1 MRATLPRGDRGWV
14 ALASIVG
21 LLACG
26 GGGSS
31 PYQGPISVQTDV
43 AVADIDG
50 DGRADVLTLAHWF
63 GGGQASEGRLLVYR
77 QTGPGIFAA
86 PEPYVFGCYPW
97 AMTLADIDG
106 DRRTDLV
113 VADPDDCPEAA
124 AGRAVHLLL
133 QDAARPGRFLAPRT
147 VLAGATNYHAAVG
160 DFNGDG
166 APDIV
171 ASDSGASRQRLVL
184 LLQDAARRGQFLPTV
199 DLPLPGA
206 GVDVAA
212 GDVDGDGRSDLFVH
226 LYFEPS
232 GHTPNTGLAVL
243 RQQPGG
249 GFGAATVLARQS
261 GLNTQRIAVTDI
273 DGDGRADLLARFTP
287 FSSDFTGQL
296 TALLQGPQPLTWLA
310 RVDTPLGGVSGADH
324 TAFGDLDAD
333 GRPDVA
339 LVGTFPVGT
348 PPPFS
353 GPDIQ
358 SRINLV
364 LQAGGGHFTVAASH
378 DLPFRGGAVGI
389 GDINGD
395 GRNDLAL
402 FGADGVVMLMQ
413 QSAVVVGSFEAPRS
427 IR

>member
-1 MRATLPRGDRGWV
+1 V
-14 ALASIVG
+14 VSILG

-26 GGGSS
+26 GGGSV

-43 AVADIDG
+43 AVADVDG

-63 GGGQASEGRLLVYR
+63 GSGQPSEGRLLVYR
-77 QTGPGIFAA
+77 QTGPGVFAA
-86 PEPYVFGCYPW
+86 PESHVFGCYPW

-106 DRRTDLV
+106 DGRTDLV
-113 VADPDDCPEAA
+113 VADPDDCPAA
-124 AGRAVHLLL
+124 ATGRAVHLLL

-147 VLAGATNYHAAVG
+147 VLAGTTSYRAAVG

-184 LLQDAARRGQFLPTV
+184 LLQDAAQRGQFLAAM

-206 GVDVAA
+206 GIDLAA
-212 GDVDGDGRSDLFVH
+212 GDVDGDGRSDLFMH

-232 GHTPNTGLAVL
+232 GYTPNTGLAIL
-243 RQQPGG
+243 LQQPGG
-249 GFGAATVLARQS
+249 GFGAAVVLARQS

-310 RVDTPLGGVSGADH
+310 RMDTPLGDVRGADH
-324 TAFGDLDAD
+324 TAIGDLNVD

-339 LVGTFPVGT
+339 LVGTFTVGT
-348 PPPFS
+348 PPPLS

-358 SRINLV
+358 SRVNLV
-364 LQAGGGHFTVAASH
+364 LQAGDGHFTVAASH
-378 DLPFRGGAVGI
+378 ELPFRGGAVGI
-389 GDINGD
+389 GDVNGD

-402 FGADGVVMLMQ
+402 FGADGVVMLMR
-413 QSAVVVGSFEAPRS
+413 QSAAMTGSFEAPVS

>member
-1 MRATLPRGDRGWV
+1 MRARLRRGGWGW
-14 ALASIVG
+14 LSLLGILG

-31 PYQGPISVQTDV
+31 PYSEPISVQTDV
-43 AVADIDG
+43 AVADVDG
-50 DGRADVLTLAHWF
+50 DGRGDVLTLAHWF
-63 GGGQASEGRLLVYR
+63 GSGQRPEGRLLVYR
-77 QTGPGIFAA
+77 QILPDVFAA
-86 PEPYVFGCYPW
+86 PETHIVGCYPW

-106 DRRTDLV
+106 DGRRDLV
-113 VADPDDCPEAA
+113 VADADDCAGAA
-124 AGRAVHLLL
+124 TGPAVYLLL

-147 VLAGATNYHAAVG
+147 VVTGTTSYRAAVG

-171 ASDSGASRQRLVL
+171 ASDSGAGRQRLVL
-184 LLQDAARRGQFLPTV
+184 LLQDPARRGQFLPAA
-199 DLPLPGA
+199 DLSLPGA
-206 GVDVAA
+206 AVDVAA

-226 LYFEPS
+226 LYFDPS
-232 GHTPNTGLAVL
+232 GYTPNTGLAVL
-243 RQQPGG
+243 LQQPGG
-249 GFGAATVLARQS
+249 GFGAAAVLARQS
-261 GLNTQRIAVTDI
+261 GLNTQRIAVADI

-287 FSSDFTGQL
+287 SSSDFTGQL
-296 TALLQGPQPLTWLA
+296 SVLQQGSQALTWRA
-310 RVDTPLGGVSGADH
+310 RVDTPLGGVSGVDH

-348 PPPFS
+348 PPPLS

-358 SRINLV
+358 SRVNLV
-364 LQAGGGHFTVAASH
+364 MQTGGGHFTLAASH

-389 GDINGD
+389 GDVNGD

-402 FGADGVVMLMQ
+402 FGADGVVMLMR
-413 QSAVVVGSFEAPRS
+413 QSAVVAGNFEAPKS

>member
-1 MRATLPRGDRGWV
+1 MTSTLRRRGLGWV

-21 LLACG
+21 LVACG
-26 GGGSS
+26 GGSSQDPGS
-31 PYQGPISVQTDV
+31 ISVQTDV
-43 AVADIDG
+43 AVADVDG

-63 GGGQASEGRLLVYR
+63 GGGQPSEGRLIVYR
-77 QTGPGIFAA
+77 QILPGVFAA
-86 PEPYVFGCYPW
+86 PESHVFGCYPW

-106 DRRTDLV
+106 DGRTDLV
-113 VADPDDCPEAA
+113 VADPDDCPDAA

-133 QDAARPGRFLAPRT
+133 QDAARPGRFLAART
-147 VLAGATNYHAAVG
+147 VLTGTTSYHAAVD

-171 ASDSGASRQRLVL
+171 VSDSGAGRRRLVL
-184 LLQDAARRGQFLPTV
+184 LPQDAARRGQFLPAV

-226 LYFEPS
+226 LSFEPS
-232 GHTPNTGLAVL
+232 GYAPNTGLAVL
-243 RQQPGG
+243 LQQPGG

-261 GLNTQRIAVTDI
+261 GLNTQRIAATDI
-273 DGDGRADLLARFTP
+273 DGDGRTDLLAHFTP

-296 TALLQGPQPLTWLA
+296 TAQLQGLQPLTWLA
-310 RVDTPLGGVSGADH
+310 RVDTPLGGVSGVDH

-348 PPPFS
+348 PPPLS

-358 SRINLV
+358 SRVNLV
-364 LQAGGGHFTVAASH
+364 MQTGGGQFTVAASH
-378 DLPFRGGAVGI
+378 ELPFRGGAVGI
-389 GDINGD
+389 GDLNGD

-402 FGADGVVMLMQ
+402 FGADGVVMLMR
-413 QSAVVVGSFEAPRS
+413 QSAVVAGSFESPRS